1 MLSLMTY
8 TRDIYAE
15 NLEEVLINRTHPD
28 YRYRRQPNY
37 HTASYDMAVDAF
49 NSTEDIASPSGLQ
62 IYNCS
67 LQISPEESEMSEEES
82 YDSNRKVRHLLME
95 LSNALERLDSV
106 NMSANSFMSELSN
119 SKYQAISIRGK
130 EQEMRA
136 KWKLD
141 TKKV

>member
-1 MLSLMTY
+1 M
-8 TRDIYAE
+8 
-15 NLEEVLINRTHPD
+15 HPD

-49 NSTEDIASPSGLQ
+49 NSTEDIASLSGLR

-67 LQISPEESEMSEEES
+67 SRISPEESEMSEEES
-82 YDSNRKVRHLLME
+82 YDSNWKVRHLSME
-95 LSNALERLDSV
+95 LSNALECLDSV

-119 SKYQAISIRGK
+119 SKYQGISIGGK

-141 TKKV
+141 TKKVREVSIPTLDLMMIR